1 MKTLCVIGIDLA
13 GVQHRPTGMCV
24 LKGNRARTFLKYSNK
39 EILECLKE
47 EKPGIVAIDAPLS
60 LPPGRKSIHD
70 RNGEHFRDCD
80 IELRKRK
87 IKFFPI
93 TLGPMRVLTERGIA
107 LKNSI
112 ESMDLECIEIYPG
125 GAQDLWKIPRARHSI
140 PELRKGLLGM
150 GVEGLGEDI
159 TDHELDAVTGALVGK
174 LYIEGKAE
182 VYGDISKGAIVM
194 PMLK

>member
-125 GAQDLWKIPRARHSI
+125 GAQDLW
-140 PELRKGLLGM
+140 
-150 GVEGLGEDI
+150 
-159 TDHELDAVTGALVGK
+159 
-174 LYIEGKAE
+174 
-182 VYGDISKGAIVM
+182 
-194 PMLK
+194 